1 MPPDLLK
8 SMLDGLPLP
17 AFVISEDA
25 RVLALNPR
33 AAEMFGALVPGRN
46 FMAAVRHPALVDC
59 IEEALA
65 RRSTRR
71 TRFLNSEFGRDAT
84 YEVSASPI
92 DGTQARGLL
101 ITFLDVTE
109 REQVSQIRRDFV
121 ANVSHEL
128 KTPLT
133 ALMGFIETLKGPAR
147 EDAAARARFLDI
159 MEREAARMNRLV
171 HDLLSLSRVEAEERM
186 RPDARVN
193 IVALVNSAVVM
204 LRPIAEEK
212 QVRIEIAGHV
222 QPLEV
227 QGDPDQLMQVFTNL
241 IENAIKY
248 GGSESCVTVQITPLP
263 RVAAF
268 RGPGLQVEVCDE
280 GDGIAPHHLP
290 RLTERFYRVD
300 THRSREMGGTGLG
313 LAIVKHIVNRH
324 RGRFRI
330 DSTPGVG
337 SRFAVILPVQ
347 S

>member
-1 MPPDLLK
+1 
-8 SMLDGLPLP
+8 
-17 AFVISEDA
+17 
-25 RVLALNPR
+25 
-33 AAEMFGALVPGRN
+33 
-46 FMAAVRHPALVDC
+46 MAAVRHPALVDC

-300 THRSREMGGTGLG
+300 THRSREMGGTGW
-313 LAIVKHIVNRH
+313 AP
-324 RGRFRI
+324 
-330 DSTPGVG
+330 S
-337 SRFAVILPVQ
+337 
-347 S
+347 